1 MSVVAVRARRAWLRR
16 AGWMAINSV
25 QLVFTLLWT
34 AGWICLA
41 LLLRLACRQRV
52 PLRMAARC
60 WAPGLLA
67 GAGARLQVQG
77 IEHVDWSQPLV
88 LVANHQSV
96 IDACALF
103 RAVPTPLHFVLKQ
116 EMARMP
122 FVGWYARRMGMIFI
136 ERGSAR
142 SSPQR
147 LRNAVD
153 LVRGGAQLGAF
164 PEGAR
169 SRDGSVGAFKGGV
182 LQVAIAAG
190 VPVVPVG
197 ISGSGAV
204 LPAAGFR
211 VRPGVIR
218 VRFGSPIATCGMHSQ
233 DRNALARRARDAV
246 IDLLHPPHTDA
257 TLATTP
263 QSGNNPTL
271 TSPRRQWPHVDPP

>member
-1 MSVVAVRARRAWLRR
+1 MSVVGSRARPVALRR
-16 AGWMAINSV
+16 VAWIAFNAL

-41 LLLRLACRQRV
+41 LLLRLAGARRL

-60 WAPGLLA
+60 WAPGLLG
-67 GAGARLQVQG
+67 GAGARLQVEG
-77 IEHVDWSQPLV
+77 LDGVDWAQPLV

-103 RAVPTPLHFVLKQ
+103 RAVPTPLRFVLKQ
-116 EMARMP
+116 EMSRVP
-122 FVGWYARRMGMIFI
+122 FVGWYARRMGMVFI

-147 LRNAVD
+147 LREAVQ
-153 LVRGGAQLGAF
+153 LVRGGAQLCAF
-164 PEGAR
+164 PEGTR
-169 SRDGSVGAFKGGV
+169 SRDGSVGPFKGGI

-190 VPVVPVG
+190 VPVVPVA

-204 LPAAGFR
+204 LPASGFQ

-218 VRFGSPIATCGMHSQ
+218 VRFGTPIATSGLHNE
-233 DRNALARRARDAV
+233 DRNALARRAREAV
-246 IDLLHPPHTDA
+246 IDLLHPPHQGRT
-257 TLATTP
+257 
-263 QSGNNPTL
+263 
-271 TSPRRQWPHVDPP
+271 H